1 MTYNSTY
8 DLSNMD
14 VEYREH
20 IALCVKENEVDAEK
34 KKIDESIFNSP
45 DREEGKMAPIMN
57 STMRLMAESRRVSL
71 MQSSQHSTMSPL
83 ELRKIQSRP

>member
-20 IALCVKENEVDAEK
+20 IAFCVKENEEGAEK
-34 KKIDESIFNSP
+34 KKIDE
-45 DREEGKMAPIMN
+45 
-57 STMRLMAESRRVSL
+57 
-71 MQSSQHSTMSPL
+71 
-83 ELRKIQSRP
+83 